1 MTSTPLAPREL
12 HEIADGVHVAT
23 AEIWT
28 SITTVVVSPDGRAL
42 VVDPGITVEEV
53 ESLATAL
60 SRRGWRVTAGF
71 STHPHWD
78 HVLWS
83 RSLGDVPRWACPT
96 AVRAQERSLAEDL
109 TKVEREAPG
118 HDLALFGRL
127 TPLPSTAADSS
138 TVGAS
143 SGTVRLPW
151 PAAPGGTTASGTA
164 TTAHGGPGAGEPV
177 VLVVEHQAHAP
188 GHGALVLP
196 GAGVIV
202 VGDMLSD
209 LEVPLL
215 DLESPDPLGD
225 YRAGLD
231 ALEHAISEHGVHT
244 LVPGHGHVCTGSD
257 AIWERFGADR
267 TYLDDLEVA
276 AGDDTDDTGASDD
289 LRVTGD
295 PRVTGEWVVGEHRRQ
310 LAHLRRARS
319 A

>member
-1 MTSTPLAPREL
+1 MRTTPLPRREL

-28 SITTVVVSPDGRAL
+28 SITTVVVAPDGRAL
-42 VVDPGITVEEV
+42 VVDPGITVHEV
-53 ESLATAL
+53 ESLAATF
-60 SRRGWRVTAGF
+60 SHRGWRVTAGF

-83 RSLGDVPRWACPT
+83 SSLGDVPRWACPT

-109 TKVEREAPG
+109 VKVEREAPG
-118 HDLALFGRL
+118 HDLSLVGRL
-127 TPLPSTAADSS
+127 TPIPPTEPSGSRAGAAR
-138 TVGAS
+138 GA
-143 SGTVRLPW
+143 VHLPW
-151 PAAPGGTTASGTA
+151 PDVPRRATPSGLRRAASGDDA
-164 TTAHGGPGAGEPV
+164 GAGDPL

-188 GHGALVLP
+188 GHGVLVLP

-209 LEVPLL
+209 IEVPLL

-231 ALEHAISEHGVHT
+231 ALEDAVSEHGVHT

-257 AIWERFGADR
+257 AVWERFGADR
-267 TYLDDLEVA
+267 AYLDALEA
-276 AGDDTDDTGASDD
+276 AAHDVPGAGGDI
-289 LRVTGD
+289 LD
-295 PRVTGEWVVGEHRRQ
+295 PRLVGDWIVGEHRRQ
-310 LAHLRRARS
+310 LDHLRHTHLA
-319 A
+319 

>member
-60 SRRGWRVTAGF
+60 SHRGWRVTAGF

-127 TPLPSTAADSS
+127 TPLTSTAADSS
-138 TVGAS
+138 TVGS
-143 SGTVRLPW
+143 VPGTVRLPW
-151 PAAPGGTTASGTA
+151 PDAPGGASSSGAARTP
-164 TTAHGGPGAGEPV
+164 GGGRGAGEPV
-177 VLVVEHQAHAP
+177 VLVVEHRAHAP

-209 LEVPLL
+209 IEVPLL
-215 DLESPDPLGD
+215 DLESPDPVGE

-231 ALEHAISEHGVHT
+231 TLEHAISEHGVHT

-267 TYLDDLEVA
+267 AYLDDLEAA
-276 AGDDTDDTGASDD
+276 AGDDTDDTDGSDGS
-289 LRVTGD
+289 GD
-295 PRVTGEWVVGEHRRQ
+295 PRVTGEWVAGEHRRQ

>member
-1 MTSTPLAPREL
+1 MDTTPPLREL
-12 HEIADGVHVAT
+12 HEIADGVHVAA

-28 SITTVVVSPDGRAL
+28 SLTTVVVAADGRAL
-42 VVDPGITVEEV
+42 VVDPGITVAEV
-53 ESLATAL
+53 ESLAAAIAH
-60 SRRGWRVTAGF
+60 RGWHVTAGF

-109 TKVEREAPG
+109 VKVEREAPG

-127 TPLPSTAADSS
+127 TPVPRAETGTSPGAGHRDALHLPWPDGPGRATP
-138 TVGAS
+138 
-143 SGTVRLPW
+143 SGTVAGPDV
-151 PAAPGGTTASGTA
+151 T
-164 TTAHGGPGAGEPV
+164 PGAAEPV

-209 LEVPLL
+209 IEVPLL
-215 DLESPDPLGD
+215 DLESPDPVGA
-225 YRAGLD
+225 YRTGLD
-231 ALEHAISEHGVHT
+231 VLERAVSEHGVHT
-244 LVPGHGHVCTGSD
+244 LVPGHGHVATGSD

-267 TYLDDLEVA
+267 AYLDALETA
-276 AGDDTDDTGASDD
+276 ASGDTDGADGSD
-289 LRVTGD
+289 D
-295 PRVTGEWVVGEHRRQ
+295 PRVTGEWVVGEHRKQ
-310 LAHLRRARS
+310 LDHLRRARRP
-319 A
+319 

>member
-1 MTSTPLAPREL
+1 MSTAPLALREL

-28 SITTVVVSPDGRAL
+28 SITTVVVAPDGRAL

-53 ESLATAL
+53 GSLAATV

-83 RSLGDVPRWACPT
+83 RSLGDVSRWACPT

-109 TKVEREAPG
+109 VKVEREAPG

-127 TPLPSTAADSS
+127 TPLPSTATDASAEGTPS
-138 TVGAS
+138 GA
-143 SGTVRLPW
+143 VRLPW
-151 PAAPGGTTASGTA
+151 PDPARGATSSGSATASGA
-164 TTAHGGPGAGEPV
+164 GAEVGEPL

-215 DLESPDPLGD
+215 DLASPDPVGD

-257 AIWERFGADR
+257 AVWERFGADR
-267 TYLDDLEVA
+267 AYLDALEA
-276 AGDDTDDTGASDD
+276 AARDGTDASAGGDA
-289 LRVTGD
+289 LD
-295 PRVTGEWVVGEHRRQ
+295 PRLVGEWVLGEHRTQ
-310 LAHLRRARS
+310 LDHLRRTRS
-319 A
+319 

>member
-1 MTSTPLAPREL
+1 MSTPPPLREL

-28 SITTVVVSPDGRAL
+28 SLTTVVVAPDGRAL
-42 VVDPGITVEEV
+42 VIDPGITVAEV
-53 ESLATAL
+53 ESLAAQIAHH
-60 SRRGWRVTAGF
+60 GWRVVAGF

-109 TKVEREAPG
+109 VKVEHEAPG
-118 HDLALFGRL
+118 HDLTLFGRL
-127 TPLPSTAADSS
+127 TPIPLTG
-138 TVGAS
+138 TGAS
-143 SGTVRLPW
+143 ARTGLPDVLHLPW
-151 PAAPGGTTASGTA
+151 PAGPGRVTPSGTA
-164 TTAHGGPGAGEPV
+164 AAPGTVPGSGAEPV

-188 GHGALVLP
+188 GHGAVVLP

-209 LEVPLL
+209 VEVPLL
-215 DLESPDPLGD
+215 GLESPDPVGD

-231 ALEHAISEHGVHT
+231 VLEHAVSEHGVHT
-244 LVPGHGHVCTGSD
+244 LVPGHGHVATGSD
-257 AIWERFGADR
+257 AIWERLGADR
-267 TYLDDLEVA
+267 AYLDALEA
-276 AGDDTDDTGASDD
+276 AADGDADGPDGSE
-289 LRVTGD
+289 D

-310 LAHLRRARS
+310 LDHLRGAR
-319 A
+319 